1 MRYLVTGGAGFIGS
15 NLVRSLLEKGHS
27 VLCLDDFST
36 GRKKNIDDL
45 FKNSKFEFV
54 EHDLTRPFFPEK
66 IDAIFNLASPASPVH
81 FQFNPIRTLKMG
93 TLALYNVLGI
103 ATRLKIPILQA
114 STSEIYGDPLEHP
127 QAETYWGNVNPIG
140 PRACYDEG
148 KRVAE
153 ALCISY
159 RDYSKADV
167 RIARIF
173 NTYGPY
179 MLDDDGRVIC
189 NFIVQALKGEDLT
202 VYGDGSQTRS
212 FCYVEDLVDGL
223 IKLMD
228 SDYKNPINIG
238 NPSELKV
245 IELARKVIDKIDTS
259 SQIIHKSLPVDD
271 PTRRKPDI
279 TLAKEVLNWNPYYSL
294 DEGLGLTISWFRK
307 ILEGN

>member
-1 MRYLVTGGAGFIGS
+1 
-15 NLVRSLLEKGHS
+15 
-27 VLCLDDFST
+27 
-36 GRKKNIDDL
+36 
-45 FKNSKFEFV
+45 
-54 EHDLTRPFFPEK
+54 
-66 IDAIFNLASPASPVH
+66 
-81 FQFNPIRTLKMG
+81 
-93 TLALYNVLGI
+93 
-103 ATRLKIPILQA
+103 
-114 STSEIYGDPLEHP
+114 
-127 QAETYWGNVNPIG
+127 
-140 PRACYDEG
+140 
-148 KRVAE
+148 
-153 ALCISY
+153 
-159 RDYSKADV
+159 
-167 RIARIF
+167 
-173 NTYGPY
+173 

>member
-1 MRYLVTGGAGFIGS
+1 M
-15 NLVRSLLEKGHS
+15 
-27 VLCLDDFST
+27 C
-36 GRKKNIDDL
+36 
-45 FKNSKFEFV
+45 
-54 EHDLTRPFFPEK
+54 
-66 IDAIFNLASPASPVH
+66 
-81 FQFNPIRTLKMG
+81 IRD
-93 TLALYNVLGI
+93 
-103 ATRLKIPILQA
+103 R
-114 STSEIYGDPLEHP
+114 
-127 QAETYWGNVNPIG
+127 
-140 PRACYDEG
+140 
-148 KRVAE
+148 
-153 ALCISY
+153 CISY
-159 RDYSKADV
+159 RDYSNTNV

-245 IELARKVIDKIDTS
+245 IDLASKVIDKIDTS
-259 SQIIHKSLPVDD
+259 SQIIYKSLPVDD

-279 TLAKEVLNWNPYYSL
+279 KLAKEILNWNPNISL

-307 ILEGN
+307 RLEGN